1 MGTAIK
7 PTAVKK
13 EKPEEKLKTKKIK
26 RGKRRKRGRKGK
38 GMAFMPEFCFP
49 NFASGSQRIEYFY
62 RVAM

>member
-26 RGKRRKRGRKGK
+26 RGKRENAEERERAWLLCRVLL
-38 GMAFMPEFCFP
+38 PEFRFGITE
-49 NFASGSQRIEYFY
+49 N
-62 RVAM
+62 